1 MQSKK
6 QGRYGT
12 KQLYKTKTRTV
23 QNQNKNSNSIKQ
35 KQLYGCKMSTNYDIN
50 LWVRAIIIKS
60 LSTIF
65 QLYLGG
71 QFCWWRKPEKT
82 THLPH
87 VTDKLY
93 HIMLYRVHLAS
104 A

>member
-6 QGRYGT
+6 QGRYEQNNCT
-12 KQLYKTKTRTV
+12 KQRQEQYKTKTKIATV
-23 QNQNKNSNSIKQ
+23 QNKNN
-35 KQLYGCKMSTNYDIN
+35 LYGCNMSTNYDIIYG
-50 LWVRAIIIKS
+50 LGLLLLTS

-71 QFCWWRKPEKT
+71 QFWWWRKPEKT
-82 THLPH
+82 TDLPH

-93 HIMLYRVHLAS
+93 HIMLYRVHLA
-104 A
+104 